1 MGGEEANGQWRFG
14 LFAVF
19 LNLKYFK
26 HLSVYY
32 SCCPVS
38 LSLSKLCTGDGD
50 VLNWTAGFELI

>member
-32 SCCPVS
+32 SCCS
-38 LSLSKLCTGDGD
+38 LSLSKLCTEDGD